1 MLGRVGSQHDLPRA
15 HEETPSL
22 DTMYTRKVD
31 IAALSGSDST
41 HAWPPP
47 LDSARS

>member
-15 HEETPSL
+15 HEESPSL
-22 DTMYTRKVD
+22 DTMYTRKDDNV
-31 IAALSGSDST
+31 AQSGSDST
-41 HAWPPP
+41 HRHPP